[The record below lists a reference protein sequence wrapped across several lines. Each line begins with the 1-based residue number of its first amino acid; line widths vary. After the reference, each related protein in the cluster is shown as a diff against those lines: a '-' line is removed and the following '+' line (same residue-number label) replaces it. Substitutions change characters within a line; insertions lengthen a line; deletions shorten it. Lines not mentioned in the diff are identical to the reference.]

1 MKPILF
7 NADMVCAIL
16 EGRKTVTRRVVK
28 LKYSNTH
35 LEMFTN
41 KYGTRLIEKQNE
53 EPGVTTIKNSDG
65 TMPHTLLACIEKAP
79 PYRPGDTLYV
89 RETWSRSMAGTYLYR
104 ATDIPFIH
112 DRWNPSIHMPREAA
126 RIFLRVTDVR
136 VERLQDIT
144 EKDMQQEGVITR
156 PLLNDFEK
164 FISQKSFA
172 LLWDSIIKPADRALY
187 DWEAN
192 PWVWVIEFE
201 RCERPGAAS

>member
-35 LEMFTN
+35 LEMFTD

-65 TMPHTLLACIEKAP
+65 TMTHTLLACIEKAP

-172 LLWDSIIKPADRALY
+172 LLWDSTIKPADRALY